1 MDESTLME
9 TTDEYWHK
17 NHIAVSILLGI
28 VVILSVVGNFI
39 VIVTSI
45 FYVRLRSLT
54 SIFILNLALSDL
66 LFTVG
71 LPFWLTKRTKENS
84 TLMETKV
91 YSNDVDHYRAPSYS
105 HATAFWIVVNKQ
117 ITISIL
123 LGIVVLLSLV
133 GNILVV
139 VASVLYVRLRSLMS
153 IFILNL
159 ALSDLLFTVGMLF
172 WICDYIWH
180 LDLGDTVCKMY
191 RFFFSVG
198 CYSNVVFQV
207 LMSFQRYMAVVHPR
221 TGNNTMMETIDG
233 PRFGYSKYESS
244 VLYSNKIMNNIH
256 ITIPIILSI
265 FGLLSLIGNILV
277 SVYTRLQSLTSIFIL
292 NLALSDLLLTI
303 RLPFWVSD
311 YIWRLDLG
319 DSVCK
324 VYNFLSSAGFYSSM
338 LFLVLMSIQRYMIV
352 VHSLSGL
359 KEGHIVTDVL
369 TCVWVMSVLAAL
381 PITMHFKAQHYLGGC
396 SDLGLNS
403 GKDNGNQHTNDDYRL
418 LHLC

>member
-1 MDESTLME
+1 M
-9 TTDEYWHK
+9 
-17 NHIAVSILLGI
+17 
-28 VVILSVVGNFI
+28 
-39 VIVTSI
+39 
-45 FYVRLRSLT
+45 
-54 SIFILNLALSDL
+54 
-66 LFTVG
+66 
-71 LPFWLTKRTKENS
+71 
-84 TLMETKV
+84 
-91 YSNDVDHYRAPSYS
+91 
-105 HATAFWIVVNKQ
+105 
-117 ITISIL
+117 
-123 LGIVVLLSLV
+123 
-133 GNILVV
+133 
-139 VASVLYVRLRSLMS
+139 
-153 IFILNL
+153 
-159 ALSDLLFTVGMLF
+159 
-172 WICDYIWH
+172 
-180 LDLGDTVCKMY
+180 
-191 RFFFSVG
+191 
-198 CYSNVVFQV
+198 
-207 LMSFQRYMAVVHPR
+207 
-221 TGNNTMMETIDG
+221 GNNTMMETIDG

-396 SDLGLNS
+396 RYRRKAAIVVIMYKEIIVFVCALLVTSFCYISILRTIFKSPKDQRHTFSGLDIILVATYFICWAPYNILNFLYILDYHQITAFSNDKHLNYGIYISYILALPRCCLNPVSYGLSRLKLCKTVREIFQRQVASNPAQMGIEDCHSDSYASLNI
-403 GKDNGNQHTNDDYRL
+403 
-418 LHLC
+418 

>member
-1 MDESTLME
+1 
-9 TTDEYWHK
+9 
-17 NHIAVSILLGI
+17 
-28 VVILSVVGNFI
+28 
-39 VIVTSI
+39 
-45 FYVRLRSLT
+45 
-54 SIFILNLALSDL
+54 
-66 LFTVG
+66 
-71 LPFWLTKRTKENS
+71 
-84 TLMETKV
+84 METKV

-221 TGNNTMMETIDG
+221 TGWKKG
-233 PRFGYSKYESS
+233 QS
-244 VLYSNKIMNNIH
+244 VK
-256 ITIPIILSI
+256 
-265 FGLLSLIGNILV
+265 
-277 SVYTRLQSLTSIFIL
+277 
-292 NLALSDLLLTI
+292 
-303 RLPFWVSD
+303 
-311 YIWRLDLG
+311 
-319 DSVCK
+319 
-324 VYNFLSSAGFYSSM
+324 
-338 LFLVLMSIQRYMIV
+338 
-352 VHSLSGL
+352 
-359 KEGHIVTDVL
+359 DVL
-369 TCVWVMSVLAAL
+369 ICAWVMSILAAL
-381 PITMHFKAQHYLGGC
+381 PVTVHFKTYPYLEGC
-396 SDLGLNS
+396 TYSSDTAFAASMYKGIFVFLCSFLFMAFCYIRILQNIKSTTNQEHKTTGLAFTLSATYFVFWGPYSIVTFMTIFSDYHQMRFFTENWTDKFYSRLSLILSLTRCCHNPLIYGLFISKFSKTTREIFQRRATPNPLGI
-403 GKDNGNQHTNDDYRL
+403 
-418 LHLC
+418 